1 MKRKKIIRSEELS
14 TECAQLVGMLWR
26 RTLGD
31 ESEVIKFPRPWR
43 QI

>member
-1 MKRKKIIRSEELS
+1 MKREKIIKSEELS
-14 TECAQLVGMLWR
+14 NECAQLVGMLWR